1 MYIYLQEFQKTLMSG
16 IKKIGLIIISIV
28 VLASCVPNRKV
39 VYVQDSDEMKVQQMD
54 NMYFIDE
61 PLDNLIRQGDELYIK
76 VTSADESQ
84 TNFNQDRQTISRDP
98 SLFSYTVDDE
108 GAIKLPYVDKVK
120 LSGLTLVEAS
130 DLIEEELS
138 QYLLYPS
145 VFIRFVNN
153 KVTILGE
160 VRSPGVYVF
169 NYKNVNILQ
178 AIGYA
183 NDITTFGNREKVTIV
198 REKGEYRSKYTVD
211 LLSDELLT
219 SKYYMVKS
227 NDIIYVEPLKSKK
240 WDMDT
245 FPYDL
250 LLSAASLTIVVLTFM
265 ITYLN

>member
-1 MYIYLQEFQKTLMSG
+1 MKSILLVA
-16 IKKIGLIIISIV
+16 LIAF

-39 VYVQDSDEMKVQQMD
+39 IIVQDSKEMVKEQID

-61 PLDNLIRQGDELYIK
+61 PLDDIIRQGDELYIK
-76 VTSADESQ
+76 VTSADETQ
-84 TNFNQDRQTISRDP
+84 TNFNQERESLSRDP
-98 SLFSYTVDDE
+98 SLTSYTVDDQ
-108 GAIKLPYVDKVK
+108 GNIKLPYIDRIK
-120 LSGLTLVEAS
+120 LTGLTLLEAS
-130 DLIEEELS
+130 DLIEKELS

-160 VRSPGVYVF
+160 VNNPGVYVF
-169 NYKNVNILQ
+169 NYKSVNILQ

-183 NDITTFGNREKVTIV
+183 NDIATFGNRQKVHII
-198 REKGEYRSKYTVD
+198 REEGGYRSKHEVD
-211 LLSDELLT
+211 LLSDQLLT
-219 SKYYMVKS
+219 SEYYMIQS

-250 LLSAASLTIVVLTFM
+250 LLSIASLTIVVLTFM
-265 ITYLN
+265 ITYAN

>member
-1 MYIYLQEFQKTLMSG
+1 MSG
-16 IKKIGLIIISIV
+16 IKSLALIIISMV

-39 VYVQDSDEMKVQQMD
+39 VYVQDSKAMRAQQEE

-61 PLDNLIRQGDELYIK
+61 PIDNVIRPGDELFIK
-76 VTSADESQ
+76 VTSADETQ
-84 TNFNQDRQTISRDP
+84 TNFNQDRQTLTRDP
-98 SLFSYTVDDE
+98 SLFSYTVDDK
-108 GAIKLPYVDKVK
+108 GTIKLPYIDKIK
-120 LSGLTLVEAS
+120 LSELTLVAAS

-160 VRSPGVYVF
+160 VKNPGVYVF

-183 NDITTFGNREKVTIV
+183 NDVATFGNRGKVTII
-198 REKGEYRSKYTVD
+198 REEGDYRSKYTVD

-219 SKYYMVKS
+219 SKYYMIKS

-245 FPYDL
+245 VPYDL
-250 LLSAASLTIVVLTFM
+250 FLSIASLTIVVLTFM
-265 ITYLN
+265 ITYIK